1 LHLLISVMFTIP
13 PIIQKWPWAGIAQS
27 V

>member
-1 LHLLISVMFTIP
+1 MFLE
-13 PIIQKWPWAGIAQS
+13 WAGIAQS